1 MPDLSLVPP
10 LDEDKNEDYLQRL
23 EKAMDEQ
30 GIMPHR
36 NLRISEV
43 IHCLWN
49 DTDPLSKDEYHTRI
63 LKLDTWQDIINSPYI
78 PEMLE
83 DLRQGN
89 KYYMGIETEKG
100 VLLFGRDAFGQHQ
113 SNNYLQRNIE
123 EPFFDPDFKGGDTLT
138 IYELRSWPSLMEG
151 KINRCGDKY
160 GMAFTLEE
168 IPQNAYIKK
177 SALRNV
183 TDTETYNLA
192 PTWQNYH
199 ELTDYNTGLN
209 LSSSADNYDLAVLL
223 YIKDKGYPQGRMF
236 HEYPNEFSFEEK
248 FEDIEEE
255 LAGKKIYDSQDEVQ
269 ERARELAGNLLK
281 AHFPDIRQENKVTIE
296 KSIKAPKGLRL

>member
-1 MPDLSLVPP
+1 
-10 LDEDKNEDYLQRL
+10 
-23 EKAMDEQ
+23 MDEQ
-30 GIMPHR
+30 RIIPHR

-43 IHCLWN
+43 VHCLWN
-49 DTDPLSKDEYHTRI
+49 DTDPLSKDEHHARI
-63 LKLDTWQDIINSPYI
+63 LKPDTWQEIINSPHI

-100 VLLFGRDAFGQHQ
+100 VLLFGRDTFGQRQ

-123 EPFFDPDFKGGDTLT
+123 EPFFDPDFKGGNTLT

-160 GMAFTLEE
+160 GMTFTPEE
-168 IPQNAYIKK
+168 IAQNAYVEK
-177 SALRNV
+177 SALRNI
-183 TDTETYNLA
+183 TNAETYNLA
-192 PTWQNYH
+192 PTWKNYH
-199 ELTDYNTGLN
+199 ELTGYNTGLN

-223 YIKDKGYPQGRMF
+223 YIKDKGYPQGGMS

-248 FEDIEEE
+248 FEDIEDE
-255 LAGKKIYDSQDEVQ
+255 LAGKKIYDSTDELQ
-269 ERARELAGNLLK
+269 ERAKQLTGNLLK
-281 AHFPDIRQENKVTIE
+281 AHFPDIRQEQSIQEVKHIASVTNTIRDRGM
-296 KSIKAPKGLRL
+296 KM